1 MPEASQFRV
10 LFVTVPNAELAERI
24 AGGLV
29 ERRFAACV
37 NIIPGA
43 TSVYRWE
50 NKLHKDPELLLVI
63 KTRAGAFNEVTQF
76 IKEAHTAKVP
86 EIISLPITEGSPSY
100 LEWLGANTIFT
111 RKVADVQFPF

>member
-10 LFVTVPNAELAERI
+10 LFVTVPDAQRADVI
-24 AGGLV
+24 ASGLV
-29 ERRFAACV
+29 ERKFAACV

-50 NKLHKDPELLLVI
+50 GRLHKDPEVLLII
-63 KTRAGAFNEVTQF
+63 KTRAGALNEVTQF
-76 IKEAHTAKVP
+76 ITEKHPAKVP
-86 EIISLPITEGSPSY
+86 EIISLPITEGNPSY

-111 RKVADVQFPF
+111 RKAGDVQFPF

>member
-10 LFVTVPNAELAERI
+10 LFVTVPDAKLADVI

-29 ERRFAACV
+29 DRKLAACV
-37 NIIPGA
+37 NIIPGV

-50 NKLHKDPELLLVI
+50 DKIQKDSEVLLLI
-63 KTRAGAFNEVTQF
+63 KTRTGALDEVTQF
-76 IKEAHTAKVP
+76 IKEKHTAEVP
-86 EIISLPITEGSPSY
+86 EIISLPITEGNPSY

-111 RKVADVQFPF
+111 RKVEDTPFPY

>member
-1 MPEASQFRV
+1 MPEASQFRI
-10 LFVTVPNAELAERI
+10 LFVTVPDAQLADAI
-24 AGGLV
+24 AHGLV

-50 NKLHKDPELLLVI
+50 GALHKDPEVLLII
-63 KTRAGAFNEVTQF
+63 KTRAGALNEVTQF
-76 IKEAHTAKVP
+76 IKEKHTAKIP

-111 RKVADVQFPF
+111 RKVEDIRFPY